1 MARLFKLSLEET
13 NIVSGDVKPL
23 TVDEDEQLT
32 TAIVKDEQAI
42 EEISSELDNALDAR
56 GTLVA
61 QSVVNAT
68 VTTPRTEDVAD
79 SELAIES
86 AIARIGISR
95 EELGLHVKSY
105 TSLAVSNEGI
115 MEFIKTV
122 GKVIKDLIKK
132 AVKFF
137 KALWIKLKVKIL
149 NYKGKVEAMKKA
161 MESITNSEKLRDA
174 TVLDKIASDL
184 YDTNLASVV
193 VYLEHLQTSPYLRSD
208 IDSIVTNITNITL
221 ESGKIFKDMFKEL
234 AKNDNVVTQDIISK
248 YLVDDKLPINSLGF
262 AGFRIAKA
270 AGGKFLVGSTDKL
283 DNVAM
288 EIQKFHNHVANGL
301 CLGCDG
307 NDVISLIVDKGE
319 RVISNNPKIKIEKH
333 FTVLNKIRILAYN
346 YNNIIAGFINNS
358 SNILKGIDNASKIF
372 TSIDKIQSELEK
384 AIVELEKMAAQEV
397 NNDPTKSLAL
407 AIDTYVK
414 SIKKV
419 AVDIPGVITKVYF
432 STIRDYLV
440 IGNIILK
447 HINAK

>member
-13 NIVSGDVKPL
+13 NIVSEDVKPL

-419 AVDIPGVITKVYF
+419 AVDITKVYF

>member
-13 NIVSGDVKPL
+13 NIVSEDVKPL

>member
-13 NIVSGDVKPL
+13 NIVSEDVKPL

-307 NDVISLIVDKGE
+307 NDVISLIVDKGK

>member
-184 YDTNLASVV
+184 CETNWVV
-193 VYLEHLQTSPYLRSD
+193 
-208 IDSIVTNITNITL
+208 
-221 ESGKIFKDMFKEL
+221 FMF
-234 AKNDNVVTQDIISK
+234 IW
-248 YLVDDKLPINSLGF
+248 
-262 AGFRIAKA
+262 
-270 AGGKFLVGSTDKL
+270 
-283 DNVAM
+283 
-288 EIQKFHNHVANGL
+288 
-301 CLGCDG
+301 G
-307 NDVISLIVDKGE
+307 N
-319 RVISNNPKIKIEKH
+319 
-333 FTVLNKIRILAYN
+333 
-346 YNNIIAGFINNS
+346 
-358 SNILKGIDNASKIF
+358 
-372 TSIDKIQSELEK
+372 
-384 AIVELEKMAAQEV
+384 
-397 NNDPTKSLAL
+397 
-407 AIDTYVK
+407 
-414 SIKKV
+414 
-419 AVDIPGVITKVYF
+419 
-432 STIRDYLV
+432 
-440 IGNIILK
+440 
-447 HINAK
+447 